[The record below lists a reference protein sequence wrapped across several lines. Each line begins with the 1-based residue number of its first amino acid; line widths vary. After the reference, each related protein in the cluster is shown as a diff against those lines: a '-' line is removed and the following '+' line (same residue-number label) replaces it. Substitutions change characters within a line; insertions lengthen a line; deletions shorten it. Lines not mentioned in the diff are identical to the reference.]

1 MQHWHKLLST
11 VDLYSGSMGYSSLA
25 SQALSAPPYLVA
37 FFAVLITASLSDRDR
52 VRSPYLIIH
61 ALLSAVAYLTIGVT
75 GHFHSY
81 IPPITHIL
89 IRYVFIYPAVSGF
102 FSAITLII
110 TWTMDNRPSHE
121 GKGTG
126 IAILNTIGQ
135 FGPLVGTRLYPT
147 SDGPWYVRGML
158 ACSCFMLFVAVL
170 AFVLRVLLQREN
182 RRIPEAGIEI
192 ELEIGEGERDGLMG
206 HHRSAREMPGAGT
219 QPSVTYHIL

>member
-1 MQHWHKLLST
+1 M
-11 VDLYSGSMGYSSLA
+11 YSFISF
-25 SQALSAPPYLVA
+25 V
-37 FFAVLITASLSDRDR
+37 VVIITASLSDRDC

-61 ALLSAVAYLTIGVT
+61 ALLSAVAYLTIGAT

-81 IPPITHIL
+81 IPSTTHTL
-89 IRYVFIYPAVSGF
+89 IRYVCIYPAVSGF

-158 ACSCFMLFVAVL
+158 ACSCFMVFVAVL
-170 AFVLRVLLQREN
+170 AFVLRIFLQREN
-182 RRIPEAGIEI
+182 RRMPETGIEI
-192 ELEIGEGERDGLMG
+192 ELEIGEGEREGLMS
-206 HHRSAREMPGAGT
+206 HHRTVRAAPGLGS
-219 QPSVTYHIL
+219 QVSHIL